1 MRHGCAL
8 ALTILFPLLSPALRA
23 QDPEPPERG
32 ADSMVPDS
40 SDSRML
46 SDSSDLEEEVADTLL
61 RRLPEQVGSGPHP
74 YLREVRDRAK
84 PVWWESIALGAGSRA
99 HRYPGAGVTY
109 GPGSTGGTLTAE
121 VGRRFNQHAGLGL
134 EYIGWLGDFQ
144 EDFFGALQSLF
155 AIVRVHPLGAV
166 GPFLKAGG
174 GLATY
179 GVYDMVYDE
188 LASFDVGVAY
198 VVGAGW
204 DIPMGRELVISPIVE
219 WQHFTLASDRTYHG
233 KLLNVGLMI
242 TWSGRESDLDQ
253 LLSEE

>member
-8 ALTILFPLLSPALRA
+8 ALTILIPLLSPALRA
-23 QDPEPPERG
+23 QDPQPPEWD
-32 ADSMVPDS
+32 ADSVVPDS
-40 SDSRML
+40 SDSRL
-46 SDSSDLEEEVADTLL
+46 VPDSSDLEEEVADTLL
-61 RRLPEQVGSGPHP
+61 RRSRDQMESGPNP
-74 YLREVRDRAK
+74 YLREIRDRAK

-99 HRYPGAGVTY
+99 LRYPGVGNTH
-109 GPGSTGGTLTAE
+109 GPGLTGATLTAE

-134 EYIGWLGDFQ
+134 EYLGWFGDFQ
-144 EDFFGALQSLF
+144 EDFFGALQSVL
-155 AIVRVHPLGAV
+155 AIARVHPLGAV

-179 GVYDMVYDE
+179 SVYDMVYDE

-204 DIPMGRELVISPIVE
+204 DIPMGRELVISPIIE
-219 WQHFTLASDRTYHG
+219 WQHFTLAADRTYHG

-242 TWSGRESDLDQ
+242 TWSGHESDLDQ
-253 LLSEE
+253 LFSED

>member
-8 ALTILFPLLSPALRA
+8 ALTMLMPLLSTALRA
-23 QDPEPPERG
+23 QDPPLPEWS
-32 ADSMVPDS
+32 ADSIVPDS
-40 SDSRML
+40 SDSRMVL
-46 SDSSDLEEEVADTLL
+46 DSSDLEEEVADTLL
-61 RRLPEQVGSGPHP
+61 RRSREQMESGPNP
-74 YLREVRDRAK
+74 YLREIRDRAK

-99 HRYPGAGVTY
+99 LRYSGVDEAY
-109 GPGSTGGTLTAE
+109 QPGSTGATLTAE

-134 EYIGWLGDFQ
+134 EYLGWLGDFQ
-144 EDFFGALQSLF
+144 EDFVGALQSLL

-166 GPFLKAGG
+166 GPFLKVGG

-179 GVYDMVYDE
+179 SVYDMVYDE
-188 LASFDVGVAY
+188 LASFDLGVAY

-204 DIPMGRELVISPIVE
+204 DIPMGRELVISPIIE
-219 WQHFTLASDRTYHG
+219 WQHFTLAGDRTYRG

-242 TWSGRESDLDQ
+242 TWSGHESDLDQ

>member
-1 MRHGCAL
+1 
-8 ALTILFPLLSPALRA
+8 
-23 QDPEPPERG
+23 
-32 ADSMVPDS
+32 
-40 SDSRML
+40 
-46 SDSSDLEEEVADTLL
+46 
-61 RRLPEQVGSGPHP
+61 
-74 YLREVRDRAK
+74 
-84 PVWWESIALGAGSRA
+84 VWWESIALGAGSRA
-99 HRYPGAGVTY
+99 LRYPGAGVTY

-242 TWSGRESDLDQ
+242 TWSGRESDFDQ

>member
-99 HRYPGAGVTY
+99 LRYPGAGVTY
-109 GPGSTGGTLTAE
+109 GPG
-121 VGRRFNQHAGLGL
+121 
-134 EYIGWLGDFQ
+134 
-144 EDFFGALQSLF
+144 
-155 AIVRVHPLGAV
+155 
-166 GPFLKAGG
+166 
-174 GLATY
+174 
-179 GVYDMVYDE
+179 
-188 LASFDVGVAY
+188 
-198 VVGAGW
+198 
-204 DIPMGRELVISPIVE
+204 
-219 WQHFTLASDRTYHG
+219 
-233 KLLNVGLMI
+233 
-242 TWSGRESDLDQ
+242 
-253 LLSEE
+253 